1 MIAHELG
8 LFVRHRGKHQDRS
21 TGREIAEFMPYERP
35 DMQAL
40 ARIAKGHCFRHLTAI
55 GMHPAAAGQRH
66 EHHLRLAMA
75 MPTAPVARRHA
86 MQPEDPPGKKVEPLA
101 GFDEIE
107 PAAL

>member
-40 ARIAKGHCFRHLTAI
+40 AWIAKGHRFRHLTVI
-55 GMHPAAAGQRH
+55 EMHPAAAGERH

-75 MPTAPVARRHA
+75 MLAAPEAPRHA
-86 MQPEDPPGKKVEPLA
+86 IQPEDAPGKNVEPLA
-101 GFDEIE
+101 RFDDTA
-107 PAAL
+107 PA